1 LVDVGG
7 LFSGGVVADILLD
20 GPGALLT
27 KRKMLASVKFDGKS
41 VKSVLVRPGET
52 FQVGDATFI
61 FKLV

>member
-1 LVDVGG
+1 
-7 LFSGGVVADILLD
+7 
-20 GPGALLT
+20 
-27 KRKMLASVKFDGKS
+27 MLASVKFDGKS